1 VVQYVTVFIIFKFKN
16 PNSIVKG
23 NPCRCLTAKKIDT
36 LYSLIL
42 NFFENLFFF
51 RFYKKKVYFEKSI
64 SEIINYIVNW
74 LSLSD
79 KS

>member
-42 NFFENLFFF
+42 NFFENLFFSDF
-51 RFYKKKVYFEKSI
+51 IKKKFTLKKAYQK
-64 SEIINYIVNW
+64 
-74 LSLSD
+74 
-79 KS
+79 